1 MQKFSTKNFFALAH
15 FSTRRKFWGAGCSGG
30 FTNINDAVK
39 QYCQFLDEGGYY

>member
-15 FSTRRKFWGAGCSGG
+15 FSTRRKFFNGG